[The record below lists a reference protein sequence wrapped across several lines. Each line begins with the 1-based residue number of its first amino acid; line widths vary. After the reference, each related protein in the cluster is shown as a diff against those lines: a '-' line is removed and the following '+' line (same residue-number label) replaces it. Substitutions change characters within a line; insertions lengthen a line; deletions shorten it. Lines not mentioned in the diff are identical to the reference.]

1 MIILNSIEILSKIK
15 RENLDE
21 KNYFKTLIEAG
32 YENEMFSDDDLINLQ
47 IGMIG
52 LLDEKVLRYTGSE
65 SSSIRKEVMENINES
80 NYYTIGLQLKTF
92 KNPDDA
98 IEEIKKKGLKK
109 IYYDGRKR
117 IDRMLDVIRVMYAKV
132 KSNKL
137 QTKNHIYN
145 DTILEGIQ
153 GFLKIYDPDL
163 DAQNMKITADY
174 PLYNNL
180 VGKLEGIEFIKEYV
194 NRIYLENEFCNMF
207 ESEKLE
213 RLLYSYSRNYE
224 DLIIN
229 IFEIVFLEVIA
240 CKLVE
245 RNIFDLE
252 ISKSELN
259 KIYELFKDKNKDEI
273 AIKIIKGCNDI
284 YDELIPEKDNLKE
297 YIKNNIGNIIDMI
310 VNGIEQNTLDKV
322 FIIQKFVEE

>member
-1 MIILNSIEILSKIK
+1 MNNLEIINKIK
-15 RENLDE
+15 REDLDE
-21 KNYFKTLIEAG
+21 KNYFKAIIEAG
-32 YENEMFSDDDLINLQ
+32 YENEMLSDDDLINLQ
-47 IGMIG
+47 IGIIG

-98 IEEIKKKGLKK
+98 IEEIKEKGLKK

-145 DTILEGIQ
+145 DTILGGIQ
-153 GFLKIYDPDL
+153 GFLKIYDPDFN
-163 DAQNMKITADY
+163 AQDMKITADY
-174 PLYNNL
+174 PLYNNI
-180 VGKLEGIEFIKEYV
+180 VGKFEGVEFISGYV
-194 NRIYLENEFCNMF
+194 NSIYLENKFCNMF
-207 ESEKLE
+207 ENEKIE
-213 RLLYSYSRNYE
+213 RLLCSYSSKYE

-240 CKLVE
+240 CKLVR
-245 RNIFDLE
+245 RNALDLE
-252 ISKSELN
+252 ISKSELS
-259 KIYELFKDKNKDEI
+259 KIYELFKGKNKEEI
-273 AIKIIKGCNDI
+273 AIEIIKVCNNI
-284 YDELIPEKDNLKE
+284 YDELIPEKENLKE
-297 YIKNNIGNIIDMI
+297 YIKKNIGNIIDII
-310 VNGIEQNTLDKV
+310 VNGIKQNTLDKV

>member
-1 MIILNSIEILSKIK
+1 MNNLEIISKIK
-15 RENLDE
+15 REDLDE

-52 LLDEKVLRYTGSE
+52 LLDEKVSRYTGSE

-92 KNPDDA
+92 INPDDA
-98 IEEIKKKGLKK
+98 IEEIKKNGLKK
-109 IYYDGRKR
+109 VYYDGRKR

-132 KSNKL
+132 KNNKL
-137 QTKNHIYN
+137 QTRNHIYN
-145 DTILEGIQ
+145 DTILGGIQ
-153 GFLKIYDPDL
+153 GFLKIYDPDFN
-163 DAQNMKITADY
+163 AQDMKMTADY

-180 VGKLEGIEFIKEYV
+180 AGELEGIEFIKEYV
-194 NRIYLENEFCNMF
+194 NRIYLENEFCNIF
-207 ESEKLE
+207 ESEKIE
-213 RLLYSYSRNYE
+213 RLLYSYSMNYE

-245 RNIFDLE
+245 RNAFDLE

-259 KIYELFKDKNKDEI
+259 KIYELFKGKNKEEI
-273 AIKIIKGCNDI
+273 AIEIIKVCNDI
-284 YDELIPEKDNLKE
+284 YDELIPEKENLKE
-297 YIKNNIGNIIDMI
+297 YIKKNIGNIIDII
-310 VNGIEQNTLDKV
+310 VNGIKQNTLDKV
-322 FIIQKFVEE
+322 FIIQKFVE